1 MTSPTRS
8 NAIPDGVYDLARNE
22 GWVSAGIDHDTAQF
36 ATARIGRWWRE
47 MGCWRYPR
55 ATELIITADGG
66 GSNGVRK
73 RLGNL
78 ALQRLA
84 DDLGLALRVCH
95 FPLGDH
101 SNTFTMVFA
110 MR

>member
-1 MTSPTRS
+1 M
-8 NAIPDGVYDLARNE
+8 
-22 GWVSAGIDHDTAQF
+22 
-36 ATARIGRWWRE
+36 
-47 MGCWRYPR
+47 
-55 ATELIITADGG
+55 ITADGG
-66 GSNGVRK
+66 GSNGVRN

-78 ALQRLA
+78 ALQGLA
-84 DDLGLALRVCH
+84 DDLGLALHVCH